1 MPSFWSDACN
11 YADNIKTL
19 QTKLDASRASCSVT
33 VRYTTVA
40 AVCFAADSLQSDA

>member
-40 AVCFAADSLQSDA
+40 AVSFCRGFIAV